1 MGDAKGA
8 WPWLQFDQEP
18 WEARDSVYYSACL
31 AAIAVGIAPD
41 DYKSTPAVQ
50 EKLQQLREYLN
61 RGRASQSTIKRAYLL
76 WASTKLPGLLEP
88 KQQKERRRN
97 PP

>member
-1 MGDAKGA
+1 MA
-8 WPWLQFDQEP
+8 
-18 WEARDSVYYSACL
+18 L
-31 AAIAVGIAPD
+31 AAVRSGTLGGERFGLLQRVSGRYRCRIAPD